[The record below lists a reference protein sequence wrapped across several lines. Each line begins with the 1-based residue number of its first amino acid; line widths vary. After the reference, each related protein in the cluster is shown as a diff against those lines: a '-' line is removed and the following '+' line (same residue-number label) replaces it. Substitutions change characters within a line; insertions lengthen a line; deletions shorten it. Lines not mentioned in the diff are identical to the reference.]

1 MYLSSQPRV
10 DDVAG
15 NTGGAHMYK
24 LSKVIRKGSAV
35 LHSPLIAKLGSP
47 VAAAGSA
54 WEVRWIAIATWAGPL
69 WQLHGLYIKS
79 CILPFNLLIYLFF
92 VK

>member
-1 MYLSSQPRV
+1 
-10 DDVAG
+10 
-15 NTGGAHMYK
+15 MYK

-35 LHSPLIAKLGSP
+35 LHSQRIAKLRSP
-47 VAAAGSA
+47 VAAAASA
-54 WEVRWIAIATWAGPL
+54 WEVCWIAIAKWAGPL
-69 WQLHGLYIKS
+69 WELHGLYIKS